1 MGVRGTLTGLWRSI
15 VGSGTQNPA
24 SWFIEWVRGGN
35 ETSSGRTI
43 DEQGSL
49 KNSAVWACVDVR
61 SNAIACLPFKL
72 YEKQEDSSRREVTN
86 HPLARM
92 IHDGPDAADDVFQWF
107 EFMQSSLDLW
117 GNAYAF
123 KQYELTGPR
132 AGQITGLVP
141 IYPKLVDVERVR
153 GELWYEVSDTK
164 GRKEYFDQSE
174 IFHIRGKALNSE
186 RTKGLSRIAYHR
198 ETLGLQEAQL
208 IHGAE
213 FFGNGS
219 VPGGVLKF
227 PGTMTADQKRNKRE
241 GWEQLY
247 GSGRGKSHRIG
258 VLDQG
263 MDYMPIAIPNE
274 DSQWLESRKYG
285 VTDVARIFNVP
296 SPLINDLERATFSNV
311 EQLTLQWMLTG
322 VQPMARR
329 WASAF
334 NRQCLTRRQRDLGM
348 YVEAVIEA
356 SLWADLE
363 SKSAHFRELFGIGV
377 LSQNDIRRLMNMP
390 PIDGGDSYYI
400 PLNMAS
406 TETAASAVPAEQPEP
421 EQPTEPEETPEPEP
435 EPQRQ
440 AGNTEAARVAI
451 IEAIRERAETVLKI
465 EPSKVGKAASSSDN
479 FVTWGERFYREQQA
493 EKLGEALAPL
503 CAAFGAVVGW
513 KVPVNDIVDRYAAN
527 RWSTILDVAGSAT
540 RDNLPARLAEVINP
554 QRQAAELVAAITQE
568 A

>member
-1 MGVRGTLTGLWRSI
+1 MGVRDSLAGLWRSL
-15 VGSGTQNPA
+15 VGSGTMNPA

-35 ETSSGRTI
+35 ETASGRTI

-49 KNSAVWACVDVR
+49 RNSAVWACVDVR
-61 SNAIACLPFKL
+61 SNAIACLPFKV
-72 YEKQEDSSRREVTN
+72 YQKADDGSRDEIAN

-92 IHDGPDAADDVFQWF
+92 IHEGPDASDDVFQWF

-123 KQYELTGPR
+123 KQYDLAGPR
-132 AGQITGLVP
+132 AGQVTGLVP
-141 IYPKLVDVERVR
+141 IYPALVDVERVR
-153 GELWYEVSDTK
+153 GELWYEVRDTK
-164 GRKEYFDQSE
+164 GNKEYFDGSE
-174 IFHIRGKALNSE
+174 IFHIRAKALNSE
-186 RTKGLSRIAYHR
+186 RTKGLSRISYHR

-219 VPGGVLKF
+219 VPGGVLTF

-263 MDYMPIAIPNE
+263 MQYTPIAIPNE

-334 NRQCLTRRQRDLGM
+334 NRQCLTRRQRELGM

-363 SKSAHFRELFGIGV
+363 AKSAHFRELFGIGV
-377 LSQNDIRRLMNMP
+377 LSQNDIRRLMNLP
-390 PIDGGDSYYI
+390 PIDGGDTYYI

-406 TETAASAVPAEQPEP
+406 TETAASAVPAGTMELPE
-421 EQPTEPEETPEPEP
+421 ESETTEPETPEEP
-435 EPQRQ
+435 T
-440 AGNTEAARVAI
+440 GDTEAARVAI
-451 IEAIRERAETVLKI
+451 IEAIRDRAVTVLKI
-465 EPSKVGKAASSSDN
+465 EPAKVSKAAGSSTN
-479 FVTWGERFYREQQA
+479 FVQWGERFYREQQA
-493 EKLGEALAPL
+493 EKLSEALSSL
-503 CAAFGAVVGW
+503 CVAFGAISGRTIAV
-513 KVPVNDIVDRYAAN
+513 DAIVERYAAG
-527 RWSTILDVAGSAT
+527 RWATILDAAGSAT
-540 RDNLPARLAEVINP
+540 RENLPARLAEVINP
-554 QRQAAELVAAITQE
+554 NRQAAELVAAITQE
-568 A
+568 ID